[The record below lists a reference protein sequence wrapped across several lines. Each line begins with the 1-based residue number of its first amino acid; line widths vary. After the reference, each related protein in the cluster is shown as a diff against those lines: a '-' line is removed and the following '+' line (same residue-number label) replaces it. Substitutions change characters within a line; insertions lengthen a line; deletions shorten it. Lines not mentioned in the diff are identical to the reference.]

1 VRASEAE
8 TEGFARGVI
17 PAEAEITNVLFDPIV
32 GEVIIEAKKPGLA
45 IGKDGVILQEII
57 KATRWRPRVLRTPPI
72 PSKIIAHTRHYLHS
86 EVKERER
93 ILRSVGER
101 IFRPAIFKNGDI
113 RVTALGGFQQVGRS
127 ALLLQTRDGAVLL
140 DCGINPG
147 STNPSDT
154 FPRLDV
160 SEFDLGQLDAVI
172 ISHAHLDH
180 CLHPNTYIQLSSGEI
195 ARICDVQTGE
205 RVPAA
210 DFYDTMQ
217 LEDMGCI
224 QRGRISA
231 PKVMLEVR
239 TKTKRIKVTPEHP
252 FFTLNGKDIK
262 VKPAK
267 ALERGDY
274 LATLKSIEFK
284 GKRQRVP
291 RETTFPLF
299 TDIETCQILGYIL
312 GNGGK
317 MGDNYNTVCCT
328 DKNMENLH
336 HYAKLINRKFD
347 LTVKVVK
354 GERHRLMVHSIK
366 FRRWLEEIEPTL
378 LVKSPLRKIPRVIC
392 RVSNDELAA
401 FLKGLFDAEGCVREH
416 SIVLSTS
423 SENIAQITQLLLLR
437 FGIISHLYDHDE
449 KSSTFGGGK
458 AYYLVIYD
466 PDSIKTFTSK
476 IGFDDERKRKKLL
489 KMLPKIG
496 YAMAPKMDLLP
507 VRGETIISIARKLG
521 LKKNDLRKLGFH
533 YYHYRTRHYPS
544 RKKIGEV
551 VEKLIKIA
559 GKTGNQ
565 QALLSLSWL
574 RKIVES
580 NIMWEPVTEVR
591 QMKADCTH
599 VYDLTVLGHSNY
611 IANGLIVH
619 NCGFLPFLYK
629 YGYDG
634 PVYSSE
640 PTVSLMALLQ
650 LDYLDVSSKEGV
662 MPPYD
667 QKDVREAV
675 IHSIPLKMGVVT
687 DISPDIRIT
696 LHNAGHILGSSVV
709 HVHIG
714 EGLQNI
720 VYTGDYKFGRTML
733 FEPAA
738 TNFPRVETLIT
749 ESTYGGSGN
758 IMPHRMD
765 VEGRLV
771 SIVNETV
778 KNGGKVLIPV
788 LAVGRAQEIM
798 LILDNYMRQG
808 VLAEVPIYNEG
819 MISEVTAIHTA
830 YPEYLSK
837 ELRDKILYHD
847 INPFQSEYFVTVKN
861 PDERPAII
869 SGGPCVILAT
879 SGMLEGGPV
888 LEYFRELASD
898 ERNTLVFVSYQ
909 IDGTL
914 GSRVQHGVSEVTL
927 MNRNGRMEVIKVKMR
942 TASIEGL
949 SGHSDR
955 NQILGYVRRVSPKP
969 EHIIVCHG
977 EKAKCIG
984 MASLFRRM
992 FRVESCAPENL
1003 ETIRLR

>member
-1 VRASEAE
+1 VATSCNEAQAKIREAILAHIPKEAEITRIEFEGPKLAIYTKKPEILIEQSYIVADIVNLIRKRIVVRSDPSVRASEAE
-8 TEGFARGVI
+8 TEGFTRGVV

-45 IGKDGVILQEII
+45 IGKDGIILQEII

-101 IFRPAIFKNGDI
+101 IFRPTIFKNGDI

-160 SEFDLGQLDAVI
+160 SEFDLGQLDAVV

-180 CLHPNTYIQLSSGEI
+180 
-195 ARICDVQTGE
+195 
-205 RVPAA
+205 
-210 DFYDTMQ
+210 
-217 LEDMGCI
+217 
-224 QRGRISA
+224 
-231 PKVMLEVR
+231 
-239 TKTKRIKVTPEHP
+239 
-252 FFTLNGKDIK
+252 
-262 VKPAK
+262 
-267 ALERGDY
+267 
-274 LATLKSIEFK
+274 
-284 GKRQRVP
+284 
-291 RETTFPLF
+291 
-299 TDIETCQILGYIL
+299 
-312 GNGGK
+312 
-317 MGDNYNTVCCT
+317 
-328 DKNMENLH
+328 
-336 HYAKLINRKFD
+336 
-347 LTVKVVK
+347 
-354 GERHRLMVHSIK
+354 
-366 FRRWLEEIEPTL
+366 
-378 LVKSPLRKIPRVIC
+378 
-392 RVSNDELAA
+392 
-401 FLKGLFDAEGCVREH
+401 
-416 SIVLSTS
+416 
-423 SENIAQITQLLLLR
+423 
-437 FGIISHLYDHDE
+437 
-449 KSSTFGGGK
+449 
-458 AYYLVIYD
+458 
-466 PDSIKTFTSK
+466 
-476 IGFDDERKRKKLL
+476 
-489 KMLPKIG
+489 
-496 YAMAPKMDLLP
+496 
-507 VRGETIISIARKLG
+507 
-521 LKKNDLRKLGFH
+521 
-533 YYHYRTRHYPS
+533 
-544 RKKIGEV
+544 
-551 VEKLIKIA
+551 
-559 GKTGNQ
+559 
-565 QALLSLSWL
+565 
-574 RKIVES
+574 
-580 NIMWEPVTEVR
+580 
-591 QMKADCTH
+591 
-599 VYDLTVLGHSNY
+599 
-611 IANGLIVH
+611 
-619 NCGFLPFLYK
+619 CGFLPFLYK

-640 PTVSLMALLQ
+640 PTVSLMTLLQ

-733 FEPAA
+733 LEPAA

-749 ESTYGGSGN
+749 ESTYGGAGN

-771 SIVNETV
+771 SVVNETV

-837 ELRDKILYHD
+837 ELRDKILYQD

-898 ERNTLVFVSYQ
+898 ERNALIFVSYQ

-927 MNRNGRMEVIKVKMR
+927 MNRNGRMGVIKVKMR

-969 EHIIVCHG
+969 EHVIVCHG

-984 MASLFRRM
+984 MASLFRKM